1 MARRATESD
10 EDVNCLSNKI
20 NNLQRVFRGAHAKL
34 LRLDNDGTRCGKA
47 FRLVSRRT

>member
-20 NNLQRVFRGAHAKL
+20 NNLQRVFRGAVAW
-34 LRLDNDGTRCGKA
+34 GTPPYA
-47 FRLVSRRT
+47 TIMEA

>member
-20 NNLQRVFRGAHAKL
+20 NSLQRVFRGALARNL
-34 LRLDNDGTRCGKA
+34 FDRAYAG
-47 FRLVSRRT
+47 

>member
-20 NNLQRVFRGAHAKL
+20 NSLQRVFRGALARFPNL
-34 LRLDNDGTRCGKA
+34 SEALTGTR
-47 FRLVSRRT
+47 